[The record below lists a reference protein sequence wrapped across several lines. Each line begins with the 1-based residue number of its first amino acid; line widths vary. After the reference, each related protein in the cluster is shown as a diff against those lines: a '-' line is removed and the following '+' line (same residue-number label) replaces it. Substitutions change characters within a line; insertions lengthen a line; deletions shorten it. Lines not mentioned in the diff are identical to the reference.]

1 MAIWQMR
8 WASPAPIL
16 STRLGAINARTVSVM
31 TRIRGTNAT
40 NGHVIYFGGRAPPS
54 AVHYL
59 AYLAAQGSHGAGHE
73 RYVPGQ
79 VPRAKDVRVADAPP
93 PGHAQDGLMNGS
105 LNEKVGGGRCSRCG
119 TLPEKLAGAGRLH
132 LWPPLGH
139 TTQKV
144 HGHLR
149 GGGWDCETGA
159 DRSVVVRLEEDS
171 LTGLFEDL
179 SSTLTGRE
187 MEDTRALFKPRA
199 EGLSISDIPRT
210 RSLKSLSAWGR
221 SGWLLDM
228 LSEDRLTVHFQP
240 IVRVAD
246 PADVYAH
253 ECLMRGV
260 GTDGSLVSPGTILAA
275 ARESEMLFQTDLAAR
290 LTAVREA
297 ARHGI
302 GGNVFINFTPTAIY
316 DPRFCLRAT
325 VEAVAEAGLD
335 NGRVVF
341 EITEAEDAE
350 DVGHL
355 KNIVDYYRGRGF
367 RVAIDD
373 VGSGYSSLNLLHQL
387 RPDFVKLDIDLVRG
401 VADDPYKAAVA
412 RKLLELARSL
422 GVTTVAEGIETEDEL
437 QWVKAHGADYAQG
450 YLIARP
456 QSSPAAGRLDPS
468 PVRLHG

>member
-1 MAIWQMR
+1 M
-8 WASPAPIL
+8 
-16 STRLGAINARTVSVM
+16 TTEGLGDGCDERARYLL
-31 TRIRGTNAT
+31 RGP
-40 NGHVIYFGGRAPPS
+40 RPS
-54 AVHYL
+54 L
-59 AYLAAQGSHGAGHE
+59 
-73 RYVPGQ
+73 R
-79 VPRAKDVRVADAPP
+79 
-93 PGHAQDGLMNGS
+93 HALGIMNGS
-105 LNEKVGGGRCSRCG
+105 PGDKASNGGRCYRCG

-139 TTQKV
+139 TGQKV
-144 HGHLR
+144 RGHLR

-159 DRSVVVRLEEDS
+159 DRSVVVRLEEDC
-171 LTGLFEDL
+171 LTGLLEDL
-179 SSTLTGRE
+179 SWALTGRE

-199 EGLSISDIPRT
+199 EGLSVSDIPRA

-240 IVRVAD
+240 IVRVED

-260 GTDGSLVSPGTILAA
+260 GADGSLVSPGTILAA

-290 LTAVREA
+290 LAAVREA
-297 ARHGI
+297 ARSGV

-316 DPRFCLRAT
+316 DPKFCLRAT

-341 EITEAEDAE
+341 EITEAENAG

-387 RPDFVKLDIDLVRG
+387 RPDLVKLDMDLVRG
-401 VADDPYKAAVA
+401 VADDPYKSTVA
-412 RKLLELARSL
+412 SKLLE
-422 GVTTVAEGIETEDEL
+422 
-437 QWVKAHGADYAQG
+437 
-450 YLIARP
+450 
-456 QSSPAAGRLDPS
+456 
-468 PVRLHG
+468 